1 MLRSEGHVR
10 FLAYGLSA
18 LAGYID
24 AVGFTMVGGFFV
36 SFMSGNTTR
45 MAVGV
50 FTHAH
55 DWKVAGSLILAFLVG
70 VICGSLT
77 GRVARNR
84 HRMVLILVA
93 GLLLLAACMSSLLL
107 PAWPV
112 ALVMAAAMG
121 AENAFFERDG
131 EVQIGLTYMTGTLVK
146 TGQRITDAIMGAR
159 DGAWKP
165 YAALWAAL
173 MSGAILGAMAYQH
186 IGKLALWLAVLVLIP
201 AIFAAK
207 RLDREQD

>member
-1 MLRSEGHVR
+1 MLRSDGHVR
-10 FLAYGLSA
+10 ILAYGLSA

-24 AVGFTMVGGFFV
+24 AVGYTLVGGFFV

-50 FTHAH
+50 FTHAN

-70 VICGSLT
+70 VIGGSLT
-77 GRVARNR
+77 GRVTRNR
-84 HRMVLILVA
+84 HRMVLSLVA
-93 GLLLLAACMSSLLL
+93 GLLLLAACMSLVL
-107 PAWPV
+107 PVWPV

-146 TGQRITDAIMGAR
+146 TGQRLAGAMMGETDDKWKLYARQWMALVAGAVA
-159 DGAWKP
+159 GAVA
-165 YAALWAAL
+165 YHLFGMLALWA
-173 MSGAILGAMAYQH
+173 GA
-186 IGKLALWLAVLVLIP
+186 LAVIP
-201 AIFAAK
+201 WIFVAGP
-207 RLDREQD
+207 LDSE

>member
-1 MLRSEGHVR
+1 MLRSDSRVR
-10 FLAYGLSA
+10 ILAYGLSA

-24 AVGFTMVGGFFV
+24 AVGFTLVGGFFV

-84 HRMVLILVA
+84 HRMVLSLVA
-93 GLLLLAACMSSLLL
+93 GLLLLAASMSLFL
-107 PAWPV
+107 PVWPV

-146 TGQRITDAIMGAR
+146 AGQRLAGAMMGETDDKWKLYARQWMALVVGAVA
-159 DGAWKP
+159 GAVA
-165 YAALWAAL
+165 YHLFGILALWA
-173 MSGAILGAMAYQH
+173 GA
-186 IGKLALWLAVLVLIP
+186 LAVIP
-201 AIFAAK
+201 WIFVAGP
-207 RLDREQD
+207 LDSE